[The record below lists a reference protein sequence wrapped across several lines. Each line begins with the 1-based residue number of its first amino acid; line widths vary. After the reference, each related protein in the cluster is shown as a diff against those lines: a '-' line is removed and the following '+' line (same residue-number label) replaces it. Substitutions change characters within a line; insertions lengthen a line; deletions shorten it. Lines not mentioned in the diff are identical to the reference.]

1 MKRTNLALAIY
12 FAAVFVCGAAAGIF
26 AYRLYDARQERHRPP
41 PPPRSPEEYRKK
53 YLEEMKTRLGLN
65 ADQLSRLE
73 VILDETREKYR
84 QAREKQRPEMKAIQ
98 DDQVAKINAI
108 LNEAQRQEYAKMREE
123 REKRMKEGKKE
134 GRRPPEH

>member
-41 PPPRSPEEYRKK
+41 PRSPEEYRKK
-53 YLEEMKTRLGLN
+53 YMEEMRTRLGLN

-134 GRRPPEH
+134 GRSRPPDH